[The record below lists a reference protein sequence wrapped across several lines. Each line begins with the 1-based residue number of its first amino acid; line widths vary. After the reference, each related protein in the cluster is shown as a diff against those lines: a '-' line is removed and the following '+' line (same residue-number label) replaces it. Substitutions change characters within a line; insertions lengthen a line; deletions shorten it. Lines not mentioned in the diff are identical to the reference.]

1 MQQLK
6 ALQRPFARRW
16 SPPRCAAVNG
26 GSMRSLSD
34 TVRRLSRRRFATE
47 VPGSAPSPLR
57 PLERFGSNPGELRGW
72 CYVPPGVISS
82 PALVVVL
89 HGCTQ
94 TATIYDTCSGWS
106 RLADDYGFALLF
118 PEQVRSNNSNLCFN
132 WFNPADVRR
141 DSGEVLS
148 IRQMVEH
155 MIERCDVDRSR
166 IFITGLSAGGA
177 MANAMLAAY
186 PDVFSA
192 GAILAGLP
200 YGSASTIPEAFDRMR
215 GHGLPNTEALQA
227 ELRGASDHHG
237 PWPRISVWHGTGDDT
252 VVPANAIAIIEQWRG
267 VHGIGPQPASTK
279 RRGSRTLQVWKDSSG
294 RGVIEL
300 NTFSGMDHGA
310 PLDTTTGY
318 GRSGAF
324 FLDVG
329 VSSTVES
336 ARAWGLRKAMLS
348 SRPRDGI
355 EVAVENALR
364 WTGLIP
370 RPRS

>member
-1 MQQLK
+1 
-6 ALQRPFARRW
+6 
-16 SPPRCAAVNG
+16 
-26 GSMRSLSD
+26 MRSLSD
-34 TVRRLSRRRFATE
+34 TVRRLSRQRYASE
-47 VPGSAPSPLR
+47 IPGSVASPLE
-57 PLERFGSNPGELRGW
+57 PLERFGPNPGELRGW
-72 CYVPPGVISS
+72 CYAPQSIAPS

-94 TATIYDTCSGWS
+94 SAAVYDACSGWS

-141 DSGEVLS
+141 GSGEVLS

-155 MIERCDVDRSR
+155 MIERCNVDRSR

-192 GAILAGLP
+192 GTILAGLP
-200 YGSASTIPEAFDRMR
+200 YMAASTVPEAFDRMR
-215 GHGLPNTEALQA
+215 GYGLPNTEALQA
-227 ELRGASDHHG
+227 KIRSAFDHKG

-252 VVPANAIAIIEQWRG
+252 VVPANATAIVEQWRG
-267 VHGIGPQPASTK
+267 VHGIGPHPSSTK
-279 RRGSRTLQVWKDSSG
+279 RRGSRTLHIWKNASG

-300 NTFSGMDHGA
+300 HTLSGMAHGA
-310 PLDTTTGY
+310 PLDTAAGHEK
-318 GRSGAF
+318 SGAF

-329 VSSTVES
+329 ISSTVET
-336 ARAWGLRKAMLS
+336 ARAWGLGGPKL
-348 SRPRDGI
+348 PTCPTDGI
-355 EVAVENALR
+355 RAAAASALR
-364 WTGLIP
+364 WTGL